1 MKEEVIF
8 RMESAYREDF
18 EVKSYHFGGPEK
30 TMCIIGNMRGNEI
43 QQLYIAGQMVRTL
56 KRFEEEGR
64 FIRRHGVT
72 VIPCANPYSVN
83 VGKRFWA
90 MDNSDINRMYPGYN
104 KGETTQRIAAG
115 IFEKIQ
121 GYRFGVQFSSFY
133 MPGDFVSHVR
143 MMKTD
148 YEDTGLAQLF
158 GMPFVV
164 LRKPVPFDTT
174 TLNFNWQVW
183 DTKAFSL
190 YSRSTEKIDKK
201 GADMAIAAVCRF
213 LSRMNVLNYNVYGG
227 YESSPRMADVS
238 YNIPDL
244 RPGEVF
250 RVEQTI
256 KRSRFIASVGHTPDV
271 EEAKAFIEQIKAEF
285 EDARHNCW
293 AYCAGAAGSTD
304 RIGASDDGEPH
315 GTAGRPML
323 TAVTHSGIGEVT
335 VVVTR
340 YFGGILLGTGG
351 LVKAYQSS
359 VKMALEGVSTRVRT
373 KTKRI
378 KFSVEHR
385 FVNQVLRKIEAVNGR
400 ILEKNFD
407 MDADF
412 DVEIPEDL
420 AETFAKE
427 LEELTRG
434 ALLIEF
440 VEE

>member
-1 MKEEVIF
+1 
-8 RMESAYREDF
+8 
-18 EVKSYHFGGPEK
+18 
-30 TMCIIGNMRGNEI
+30 
-43 QQLYIAGQMVRTL
+43 
-56 KRFEEEGR
+56 
-64 FIRRHGVT
+64 
-72 VIPCANPYSVN
+72 
-83 VGKRFWA
+83 
-90 MDNSDINRMYPGYN
+90 
-104 KGETTQRIAAG
+104 
-115 IFEKIQ
+115 
-121 GYRFGVQFSSFY
+121 
-133 MPGDFVSHVR
+133 
-143 MMKTD
+143 
-148 YEDTGLAQLF
+148 
-158 GMPFVV
+158 
-164 LRKPVPFDTT
+164 
-174 TLNFNWQVW
+174 
-183 DTKAFSL
+183 
-190 YSRSTEKIDKK
+190 
-201 GADMAIAAVCRF
+201 
-213 LSRMNVLNYNVYGG
+213 
-227 YESSPRMADVS
+227 MADVS

-256 KRSRFIASVGHTPDV
+256 KRSRFIASVGHTPGV

-359 VKMALEGVSTRVRT
+359 VKMALEGVPTRVRT

-407 MDADF
+407 MGADF

-440 VEE
+440 V

>member
-1 MKEEVIF
+1 
-8 RMESAYREDF
+8 
-18 EVKSYHFGGPEK
+18 
-30 TMCIIGNMRGNEI
+30 
-43 QQLYIAGQMVRTL
+43 
-56 KRFEEEGR
+56 
-64 FIRRHGVT
+64 
-72 VIPCANPYSVN
+72 
-83 VGKRFWA
+83 
-90 MDNSDINRMYPGYN
+90 
-104 KGETTQRIAAG
+104 
-115 IFEKIQ
+115 
-121 GYRFGVQFSSFY
+121 
-133 MPGDFVSHVR
+133 
-143 MMKTD
+143 
-148 YEDTGLAQLF
+148 
-158 GMPFVV
+158 
-164 LRKPVPFDTT
+164 
-174 TLNFNWQVW
+174 
-183 DTKAFSL
+183 
-190 YSRSTEKIDKK
+190 
-201 GADMAIAAVCRF
+201 
-213 LSRMNVLNYNVYGG
+213 
-227 YESSPRMADVS
+227 MADVS

-256 KRSRFIASVGHTPDV
+256 KRSRFIASVGHTPGV

-351 LVKAYQSS
+351 LVKVYQSS
-359 VKMALEGVSTRVRT
+359 VKMALEGVPTRVRT

-407 MDADF
+407 MGADF

>member
-1 MKEEVIF
+1 
-8 RMESAYREDF
+8 
-18 EVKSYHFGGPEK
+18 
-30 TMCIIGNMRGNEI
+30 
-43 QQLYIAGQMVRTL
+43 
-56 KRFEEEGR
+56 
-64 FIRRHGVT
+64 
-72 VIPCANPYSVN
+72 
-83 VGKRFWA
+83 
-90 MDNSDINRMYPGYN
+90 
-104 KGETTQRIAAG
+104 
-115 IFEKIQ
+115 
-121 GYRFGVQFSSFY
+121 
-133 MPGDFVSHVR
+133 
-143 MMKTD
+143 
-148 YEDTGLAQLF
+148 
-158 GMPFVV
+158 
-164 LRKPVPFDTT
+164 
-174 TLNFNWQVW
+174 
-183 DTKAFSL
+183 
-190 YSRSTEKIDKK
+190 
-201 GADMAIAAVCRF
+201 
-213 LSRMNVLNYNVYGG
+213 
-227 YESSPRMADVS
+227 MADVS

-304 RIGASDDGEPH
+304 RIVASDDGEPH

-359 VKMALEGVSTRVRT
+359 VKMALEGVPTRVRT

-385 FVNQVLRKIEAVNGR
+385 FVNQVLRKIEAINGR

>member
-1 MKEEVIF
+1 
-8 RMESAYREDF
+8 
-18 EVKSYHFGGPEK
+18 
-30 TMCIIGNMRGNEI
+30 
-43 QQLYIAGQMVRTL
+43 
-56 KRFEEEGR
+56 
-64 FIRRHGVT
+64 
-72 VIPCANPYSVN
+72 
-83 VGKRFWA
+83 
-90 MDNSDINRMYPGYN
+90 
-104 KGETTQRIAAG
+104 
-115 IFEKIQ
+115 
-121 GYRFGVQFSSFY
+121 
-133 MPGDFVSHVR
+133 
-143 MMKTD
+143 
-148 YEDTGLAQLF
+148 
-158 GMPFVV
+158 
-164 LRKPVPFDTT
+164 
-174 TLNFNWQVW
+174 
-183 DTKAFSL
+183 
-190 YSRSTEKIDKK
+190 
-201 GADMAIAAVCRF
+201 
-213 LSRMNVLNYNVYGG
+213 
-227 YESSPRMADVS
+227 MADVS

-256 KRSRFIASVGHTPDV
+256 KRSRFIASVGHTPGV

-293 AYCAGAAGSTD
+293 AYCAGAARSTD

-359 VKMALEGVSTRVRT
+359 VKMALEAVPTRIRT

-385 FVNQVLRKIEAVNGR
+385 FVNQVLRKIETANGR

-420 AETFAKE
+420 AEAFAKE

-434 ALLIEF
+434 ALLLEF

>member
-1 MKEEVIF
+1 
-8 RMESAYREDF
+8 
-18 EVKSYHFGGPEK
+18 
-30 TMCIIGNMRGNEI
+30 
-43 QQLYIAGQMVRTL
+43 
-56 KRFEEEGR
+56 
-64 FIRRHGVT
+64 
-72 VIPCANPYSVN
+72 
-83 VGKRFWA
+83 
-90 MDNSDINRMYPGYN
+90 
-104 KGETTQRIAAG
+104 
-115 IFEKIQ
+115 
-121 GYRFGVQFSSFY
+121 
-133 MPGDFVSHVR
+133 
-143 MMKTD
+143 
-148 YEDTGLAQLF
+148 
-158 GMPFVV
+158 
-164 LRKPVPFDTT
+164 
-174 TLNFNWQVW
+174 
-183 DTKAFSL
+183 
-190 YSRSTEKIDKK
+190 
-201 GADMAIAAVCRF
+201 
-213 LSRMNVLNYNVYGG
+213 
-227 YESSPRMADVS
+227 MADVS

-256 KRSRFIASVGHTPDV
+256 KRARFIASVGHTPGV

-359 VKMALEGVSTRVRT
+359 VKMALEGVPTRVRT

-407 MDADF
+407 MGADF

>member
-1 MKEEVIF
+1 
-8 RMESAYREDF
+8 
-18 EVKSYHFGGPEK
+18 
-30 TMCIIGNMRGNEI
+30 
-43 QQLYIAGQMVRTL
+43 
-56 KRFEEEGR
+56 
-64 FIRRHGVT
+64 
-72 VIPCANPYSVN
+72 
-83 VGKRFWA
+83 
-90 MDNSDINRMYPGYN
+90 
-104 KGETTQRIAAG
+104 
-115 IFEKIQ
+115 
-121 GYRFGVQFSSFY
+121 
-133 MPGDFVSHVR
+133 
-143 MMKTD
+143 
-148 YEDTGLAQLF
+148 
-158 GMPFVV
+158 
-164 LRKPVPFDTT
+164 
-174 TLNFNWQVW
+174 
-183 DTKAFSL
+183 
-190 YSRSTEKIDKK
+190 
-201 GADMAIAAVCRF
+201 
-213 LSRMNVLNYNVYGG
+213 
-227 YESSPRMADVS
+227 MADVS

-256 KRSRFIASVGHTPDV
+256 KRSRFIASVGRTPDV

-385 FVNQVLRKIEAVNGR
+385 FVNQVLRKIEAINGR

>member
-1 MKEEVIF
+1 
-8 RMESAYREDF
+8 
-18 EVKSYHFGGPEK
+18 
-30 TMCIIGNMRGNEI
+30 
-43 QQLYIAGQMVRTL
+43 
-56 KRFEEEGR
+56 
-64 FIRRHGVT
+64 
-72 VIPCANPYSVN
+72 
-83 VGKRFWA
+83 
-90 MDNSDINRMYPGYN
+90 
-104 KGETTQRIAAG
+104 
-115 IFEKIQ
+115 
-121 GYRFGVQFSSFY
+121 
-133 MPGDFVSHVR
+133 
-143 MMKTD
+143 
-148 YEDTGLAQLF
+148 
-158 GMPFVV
+158 
-164 LRKPVPFDTT
+164 
-174 TLNFNWQVW
+174 
-183 DTKAFSL
+183 
-190 YSRSTEKIDKK
+190 
-201 GADMAIAAVCRF
+201 
-213 LSRMNVLNYNVYGG
+213 
-227 YESSPRMADVS
+227 MADVS

-256 KRSRFIASVGHTPDV
+256 KRSRFIASVGHTPGV
-271 EEAKAFIEQIKAEF
+271 EGAKAFIEQIKAEF

-359 VKMALEGVSTRVRT
+359 VKMALEAVPTRIRT

-385 FVNQVLRKIEAVNGR
+385 FVNQVLRKIETANGR

>member
-1 MKEEVIF
+1 
-8 RMESAYREDF
+8 
-18 EVKSYHFGGPEK
+18 
-30 TMCIIGNMRGNEI
+30 
-43 QQLYIAGQMVRTL
+43 
-56 KRFEEEGR
+56 
-64 FIRRHGVT
+64 
-72 VIPCANPYSVN
+72 
-83 VGKRFWA
+83 
-90 MDNSDINRMYPGYN
+90 
-104 KGETTQRIAAG
+104 
-115 IFEKIQ
+115 
-121 GYRFGVQFSSFY
+121 
-133 MPGDFVSHVR
+133 
-143 MMKTD
+143 
-148 YEDTGLAQLF
+148 
-158 GMPFVV
+158 
-164 LRKPVPFDTT
+164 
-174 TLNFNWQVW
+174 
-183 DTKAFSL
+183 
-190 YSRSTEKIDKK
+190 
-201 GADMAIAAVCRF
+201 
-213 LSRMNVLNYNVYGG
+213 
-227 YESSPRMADVS
+227 MADVS

-256 KRSRFIASVGHTPDV
+256 KRSRFIASVGHTPGV

-293 AYCAGAAGSTD
+293 AYCAGAARSTD

-359 VKMALEGVSTRVRT
+359 VKMALEAVPTRIRT

-385 FVNQVLRKIEAVNGR
+385 FVNQVLRKIETANGR

-434 ALLIEF
+434 ALLIE
-440 VEE
+440 

>member
-1 MKEEVIF
+1 
-8 RMESAYREDF
+8 
-18 EVKSYHFGGPEK
+18 
-30 TMCIIGNMRGNEI
+30 
-43 QQLYIAGQMVRTL
+43 
-56 KRFEEEGR
+56 
-64 FIRRHGVT
+64 
-72 VIPCANPYSVN
+72 
-83 VGKRFWA
+83 
-90 MDNSDINRMYPGYN
+90 
-104 KGETTQRIAAG
+104 
-115 IFEKIQ
+115 
-121 GYRFGVQFSSFY
+121 
-133 MPGDFVSHVR
+133 
-143 MMKTD
+143 
-148 YEDTGLAQLF
+148 
-158 GMPFVV
+158 
-164 LRKPVPFDTT
+164 
-174 TLNFNWQVW
+174 
-183 DTKAFSL
+183 
-190 YSRSTEKIDKK
+190 
-201 GADMAIAAVCRF
+201 
-213 LSRMNVLNYNVYGG
+213 
-227 YESSPRMADVS
+227 MADVS

-256 KRSRFIASVGHTPDV
+256 KRSRFIASVGHTPGV

-323 TAVTHSGIGEVT
+323 TAVTHSGIGGVT

-359 VKMALEGVSTRVRT
+359 VKMALEGVPTRVRT

-407 MDADF
+407 MGADF

>member
-1 MKEEVIF
+1 
-8 RMESAYREDF
+8 
-18 EVKSYHFGGPEK
+18 
-30 TMCIIGNMRGNEI
+30 
-43 QQLYIAGQMVRTL
+43 
-56 KRFEEEGR
+56 
-64 FIRRHGVT
+64 
-72 VIPCANPYSVN
+72 
-83 VGKRFWA
+83 
-90 MDNSDINRMYPGYN
+90 
-104 KGETTQRIAAG
+104 
-115 IFEKIQ
+115 
-121 GYRFGVQFSSFY
+121 
-133 MPGDFVSHVR
+133 
-143 MMKTD
+143 
-148 YEDTGLAQLF
+148 
-158 GMPFVV
+158 
-164 LRKPVPFDTT
+164 
-174 TLNFNWQVW
+174 
-183 DTKAFSL
+183 
-190 YSRSTEKIDKK
+190 
-201 GADMAIAAVCRF
+201 
-213 LSRMNVLNYNVYGG
+213 
-227 YESSPRMADVS
+227 MADVS

-256 KRSRFIASVGHTPDV
+256 KRSRFIASVGHTHGV

-359 VKMALEGVSTRVRT
+359 VKMALEAVPTRIRT

-385 FVNQVLRKIEAVNGR
+385 FVNQVLRKIETANGR

>member
-1 MKEEVIF
+1 
-8 RMESAYREDF
+8 
-18 EVKSYHFGGPEK
+18 
-30 TMCIIGNMRGNEI
+30 
-43 QQLYIAGQMVRTL
+43 
-56 KRFEEEGR
+56 
-64 FIRRHGVT
+64 
-72 VIPCANPYSVN
+72 
-83 VGKRFWA
+83 
-90 MDNSDINRMYPGYN
+90 
-104 KGETTQRIAAG
+104 
-115 IFEKIQ
+115 
-121 GYRFGVQFSSFY
+121 
-133 MPGDFVSHVR
+133 
-143 MMKTD
+143 
-148 YEDTGLAQLF
+148 
-158 GMPFVV
+158 
-164 LRKPVPFDTT
+164 
-174 TLNFNWQVW
+174 
-183 DTKAFSL
+183 
-190 YSRSTEKIDKK
+190 
-201 GADMAIAAVCRF
+201 
-213 LSRMNVLNYNVYGG
+213 
-227 YESSPRMADVS
+227 MADVS

-256 KRSRFIASVGHTPDV
+256 KRSRFIASVGHTPGV

-359 VKMALEGVSTRVRT
+359 VKMALEGVPTRVRT

-407 MDADF
+407 MGADF
-412 DVEIPEDL
+412 DVEIHEDL

>member
-1 MKEEVIF
+1 
-8 RMESAYREDF
+8 
-18 EVKSYHFGGPEK
+18 
-30 TMCIIGNMRGNEI
+30 
-43 QQLYIAGQMVRTL
+43 
-56 KRFEEEGR
+56 
-64 FIRRHGVT
+64 
-72 VIPCANPYSVN
+72 
-83 VGKRFWA
+83 
-90 MDNSDINRMYPGYN
+90 
-104 KGETTQRIAAG
+104 
-115 IFEKIQ
+115 
-121 GYRFGVQFSSFY
+121 
-133 MPGDFVSHVR
+133 
-143 MMKTD
+143 
-148 YEDTGLAQLF
+148 
-158 GMPFVV
+158 
-164 LRKPVPFDTT
+164 
-174 TLNFNWQVW
+174 
-183 DTKAFSL
+183 
-190 YSRSTEKIDKK
+190 
-201 GADMAIAAVCRF
+201 
-213 LSRMNVLNYNVYGG
+213 
-227 YESSPRMADVS
+227 MADVS

-256 KRSRFIASVGHTPDV
+256 KRSRFIASVGHTPGV

-359 VKMALEGVSTRVRT
+359 VKMALEAVPTRIRT

-385 FVNQVLRKIEAVNGR
+385 FVNQVLRKIETANGR
-400 ILEKNFD
+400 ILEKHFD

>member
-1 MKEEVIF
+1 
-8 RMESAYREDF
+8 
-18 EVKSYHFGGPEK
+18 
-30 TMCIIGNMRGNEI
+30 
-43 QQLYIAGQMVRTL
+43 
-56 KRFEEEGR
+56 
-64 FIRRHGVT
+64 
-72 VIPCANPYSVN
+72 
-83 VGKRFWA
+83 
-90 MDNSDINRMYPGYN
+90 
-104 KGETTQRIAAG
+104 
-115 IFEKIQ
+115 
-121 GYRFGVQFSSFY
+121 
-133 MPGDFVSHVR
+133 
-143 MMKTD
+143 
-148 YEDTGLAQLF
+148 
-158 GMPFVV
+158 
-164 LRKPVPFDTT
+164 
-174 TLNFNWQVW
+174 
-183 DTKAFSL
+183 
-190 YSRSTEKIDKK
+190 
-201 GADMAIAAVCRF
+201 
-213 LSRMNVLNYNVYGG
+213 
-227 YESSPRMADVS
+227 MADIS

-256 KRSRFIASVGHTPDV
+256 KRSRFIASVGHTPGV
-271 EEAKAFIEQIKAEF
+271 EEVKAFIEQIKAEF

-359 VKMALEGVSTRVRT
+359 VKMALEAVPTRIRT

-385 FVNQVLRKIEAVNGR
+385 FVNQVLRKIETANGR

>member
-1 MKEEVIF
+1 
-8 RMESAYREDF
+8 
-18 EVKSYHFGGPEK
+18 
-30 TMCIIGNMRGNEI
+30 
-43 QQLYIAGQMVRTL
+43 
-56 KRFEEEGR
+56 
-64 FIRRHGVT
+64 
-72 VIPCANPYSVN
+72 
-83 VGKRFWA
+83 
-90 MDNSDINRMYPGYN
+90 
-104 KGETTQRIAAG
+104 
-115 IFEKIQ
+115 
-121 GYRFGVQFSSFY
+121 
-133 MPGDFVSHVR
+133 
-143 MMKTD
+143 
-148 YEDTGLAQLF
+148 
-158 GMPFVV
+158 
-164 LRKPVPFDTT
+164 
-174 TLNFNWQVW
+174 
-183 DTKAFSL
+183 
-190 YSRSTEKIDKK
+190 
-201 GADMAIAAVCRF
+201 
-213 LSRMNVLNYNVYGG
+213 
-227 YESSPRMADVS
+227 MADVS

-256 KRSRFIASVGHTPDV
+256 KRSRFIASVGHTPGV

-351 LVKAYQSS
+351 LVKADQSS
-359 VKMALEGVSTRVRT
+359 VKMALEGVPTRVRT

-407 MDADF
+407 MGADF

>member
-1 MKEEVIF
+1 
-8 RMESAYREDF
+8 
-18 EVKSYHFGGPEK
+18 
-30 TMCIIGNMRGNEI
+30 
-43 QQLYIAGQMVRTL
+43 
-56 KRFEEEGR
+56 
-64 FIRRHGVT
+64 
-72 VIPCANPYSVN
+72 
-83 VGKRFWA
+83 
-90 MDNSDINRMYPGYN
+90 
-104 KGETTQRIAAG
+104 
-115 IFEKIQ
+115 
-121 GYRFGVQFSSFY
+121 
-133 MPGDFVSHVR
+133 
-143 MMKTD
+143 
-148 YEDTGLAQLF
+148 
-158 GMPFVV
+158 
-164 LRKPVPFDTT
+164 
-174 TLNFNWQVW
+174 
-183 DTKAFSL
+183 
-190 YSRSTEKIDKK
+190 
-201 GADMAIAAVCRF
+201 
-213 LSRMNVLNYNVYGG
+213 
-227 YESSPRMADVS
+227 MADVS

-256 KRSRFIASVGHTPDV
+256 KRSRFIASVGHTPGV

-359 VKMALEGVSTRVRT
+359 VKMALEAVPTRIRA

>member
-1 MKEEVIF
+1 
-8 RMESAYREDF
+8 
-18 EVKSYHFGGPEK
+18 
-30 TMCIIGNMRGNEI
+30 
-43 QQLYIAGQMVRTL
+43 
-56 KRFEEEGR
+56 
-64 FIRRHGVT
+64 
-72 VIPCANPYSVN
+72 
-83 VGKRFWA
+83 
-90 MDNSDINRMYPGYN
+90 
-104 KGETTQRIAAG
+104 
-115 IFEKIQ
+115 
-121 GYRFGVQFSSFY
+121 
-133 MPGDFVSHVR
+133 
-143 MMKTD
+143 
-148 YEDTGLAQLF
+148 
-158 GMPFVV
+158 
-164 LRKPVPFDTT
+164 
-174 TLNFNWQVW
+174 
-183 DTKAFSL
+183 
-190 YSRSTEKIDKK
+190 
-201 GADMAIAAVCRF
+201 
-213 LSRMNVLNYNVYGG
+213 
-227 YESSPRMADVS
+227 MADVS

-256 KRSRFIASVGHTPDV
+256 KRSRFIASVGHTPGV

-359 VKMALEGVSTRVRT
+359 VKMALEAVPTRVRT

-385 FVNQVLRKIEAVNGR
+385 FVNQVLRKIETANGR

-412 DVEIPEDL
+412 DVEILEDL

>member
-1 MKEEVIF
+1 
-8 RMESAYREDF
+8 
-18 EVKSYHFGGPEK
+18 
-30 TMCIIGNMRGNEI
+30 
-43 QQLYIAGQMVRTL
+43 
-56 KRFEEEGR
+56 
-64 FIRRHGVT
+64 
-72 VIPCANPYSVN
+72 
-83 VGKRFWA
+83 
-90 MDNSDINRMYPGYN
+90 
-104 KGETTQRIAAG
+104 
-115 IFEKIQ
+115 
-121 GYRFGVQFSSFY
+121 
-133 MPGDFVSHVR
+133 
-143 MMKTD
+143 
-148 YEDTGLAQLF
+148 
-158 GMPFVV
+158 
-164 LRKPVPFDTT
+164 
-174 TLNFNWQVW
+174 
-183 DTKAFSL
+183 
-190 YSRSTEKIDKK
+190 
-201 GADMAIAAVCRF
+201 
-213 LSRMNVLNYNVYGG
+213 
-227 YESSPRMADVS
+227 MADVS

-256 KRSRFIASVGHTPDV
+256 KRSRFIASVGHTPGV

-359 VKMALEGVSTRVRT
+359 VKMALEAVPTRIRT

-385 FVNQVLRKIEAVNGR
+385 FVNQVLRKIETANGR

-412 DVEIPEDL
+412 DVEIPKDL

>member
-1 MKEEVIF
+1 
-8 RMESAYREDF
+8 
-18 EVKSYHFGGPEK
+18 
-30 TMCIIGNMRGNEI
+30 
-43 QQLYIAGQMVRTL
+43 
-56 KRFEEEGR
+56 
-64 FIRRHGVT
+64 
-72 VIPCANPYSVN
+72 
-83 VGKRFWA
+83 
-90 MDNSDINRMYPGYN
+90 
-104 KGETTQRIAAG
+104 
-115 IFEKIQ
+115 
-121 GYRFGVQFSSFY
+121 
-133 MPGDFVSHVR
+133 
-143 MMKTD
+143 
-148 YEDTGLAQLF
+148 
-158 GMPFVV
+158 
-164 LRKPVPFDTT
+164 
-174 TLNFNWQVW
+174 
-183 DTKAFSL
+183 
-190 YSRSTEKIDKK
+190 
-201 GADMAIAAVCRF
+201 
-213 LSRMNVLNYNVYGG
+213 
-227 YESSPRMADVS
+227 MADVS

-256 KRSRFIASVGHTPDV
+256 KRSRFIASVGHTPGV

-293 AYCAGAAGSTD
+293 AYCAGAARSTD

-340 YFGGILLGTGG
+340 YFGGIWLGTGG

-359 VKMALEGVSTRVRT
+359 VKMALEAVPTRIRT

-385 FVNQVLRKIEAVNGR
+385 FVNQVLRKIETANGR

>member
-1 MKEEVIF
+1 
-8 RMESAYREDF
+8 
-18 EVKSYHFGGPEK
+18 
-30 TMCIIGNMRGNEI
+30 
-43 QQLYIAGQMVRTL
+43 
-56 KRFEEEGR
+56 
-64 FIRRHGVT
+64 
-72 VIPCANPYSVN
+72 
-83 VGKRFWA
+83 
-90 MDNSDINRMYPGYN
+90 
-104 KGETTQRIAAG
+104 
-115 IFEKIQ
+115 
-121 GYRFGVQFSSFY
+121 
-133 MPGDFVSHVR
+133 
-143 MMKTD
+143 
-148 YEDTGLAQLF
+148 
-158 GMPFVV
+158 
-164 LRKPVPFDTT
+164 
-174 TLNFNWQVW
+174 
-183 DTKAFSL
+183 
-190 YSRSTEKIDKK
+190 
-201 GADMAIAAVCRF
+201 
-213 LSRMNVLNYNVYGG
+213 
-227 YESSPRMADVS
+227 MADVS

-256 KRSRFIASVGHTPDV
+256 KRSRFIASVGHTLGV

-285 EDARHNCW
+285 EDARPNCW

-359 VKMALEGVSTRVRT
+359 VKMALEAVPTRIRT

-385 FVNQVLRKIEAVNGR
+385 FVNQVLRKIETANGR

>member
-1 MKEEVIF
+1 
-8 RMESAYREDF
+8 
-18 EVKSYHFGGPEK
+18 
-30 TMCIIGNMRGNEI
+30 
-43 QQLYIAGQMVRTL
+43 
-56 KRFEEEGR
+56 
-64 FIRRHGVT
+64 
-72 VIPCANPYSVN
+72 
-83 VGKRFWA
+83 
-90 MDNSDINRMYPGYN
+90 
-104 KGETTQRIAAG
+104 
-115 IFEKIQ
+115 
-121 GYRFGVQFSSFY
+121 
-133 MPGDFVSHVR
+133 
-143 MMKTD
+143 
-148 YEDTGLAQLF
+148 
-158 GMPFVV
+158 
-164 LRKPVPFDTT
+164 
-174 TLNFNWQVW
+174 
-183 DTKAFSL
+183 
-190 YSRSTEKIDKK
+190 
-201 GADMAIAAVCRF
+201 
-213 LSRMNVLNYNVYGG
+213 
-227 YESSPRMADVS
+227 MADVS

-256 KRSRFIASVGHTPDV
+256 KRSRFIASVGHTPGV

-323 TAVTHSGIGEVT
+323 TAVTHSDIGEVT

-359 VKMALEGVSTRVRT
+359 VKMALEGVPTRVRT

-407 MDADF
+407 MGADF

>member
-1 MKEEVIF
+1 
-8 RMESAYREDF
+8 
-18 EVKSYHFGGPEK
+18 
-30 TMCIIGNMRGNEI
+30 
-43 QQLYIAGQMVRTL
+43 
-56 KRFEEEGR
+56 
-64 FIRRHGVT
+64 
-72 VIPCANPYSVN
+72 
-83 VGKRFWA
+83 
-90 MDNSDINRMYPGYN
+90 
-104 KGETTQRIAAG
+104 
-115 IFEKIQ
+115 
-121 GYRFGVQFSSFY
+121 
-133 MPGDFVSHVR
+133 
-143 MMKTD
+143 
-148 YEDTGLAQLF
+148 
-158 GMPFVV
+158 
-164 LRKPVPFDTT
+164 
-174 TLNFNWQVW
+174 
-183 DTKAFSL
+183 
-190 YSRSTEKIDKK
+190 
-201 GADMAIAAVCRF
+201 
-213 LSRMNVLNYNVYGG
+213 
-227 YESSPRMADVS
+227 MADVS

-256 KRSRFIASVGHTPDV
+256 KRSRFIASVGHTPGV

-359 VKMALEGVSTRVRT
+359 VKMALEAVPTRIRT

-385 FVNQVLRKIEAVNGR
+385 FVNQVLLKIETANGR

>member
-1 MKEEVIF
+1 
-8 RMESAYREDF
+8 
-18 EVKSYHFGGPEK
+18 
-30 TMCIIGNMRGNEI
+30 
-43 QQLYIAGQMVRTL
+43 
-56 KRFEEEGR
+56 
-64 FIRRHGVT
+64 
-72 VIPCANPYSVN
+72 
-83 VGKRFWA
+83 
-90 MDNSDINRMYPGYN
+90 
-104 KGETTQRIAAG
+104 
-115 IFEKIQ
+115 
-121 GYRFGVQFSSFY
+121 
-133 MPGDFVSHVR
+133 
-143 MMKTD
+143 
-148 YEDTGLAQLF
+148 
-158 GMPFVV
+158 
-164 LRKPVPFDTT
+164 
-174 TLNFNWQVW
+174 
-183 DTKAFSL
+183 
-190 YSRSTEKIDKK
+190 
-201 GADMAIAAVCRF
+201 
-213 LSRMNVLNYNVYGG
+213 
-227 YESSPRMADVS
+227 MADVS

-256 KRSRFIASVGHTPDV
+256 KRSRFIASVGHTPGV

-304 RIGASDDGEPH
+304 RVGASDDGEPH

-359 VKMALEGVSTRVRT
+359 VKMALEGVPTRVRT

-407 MDADF
+407 MGADF

>member
-1 MKEEVIF
+1 
-8 RMESAYREDF
+8 
-18 EVKSYHFGGPEK
+18 
-30 TMCIIGNMRGNEI
+30 
-43 QQLYIAGQMVRTL
+43 
-56 KRFEEEGR
+56 
-64 FIRRHGVT
+64 
-72 VIPCANPYSVN
+72 
-83 VGKRFWA
+83 
-90 MDNSDINRMYPGYN
+90 
-104 KGETTQRIAAG
+104 
-115 IFEKIQ
+115 
-121 GYRFGVQFSSFY
+121 
-133 MPGDFVSHVR
+133 
-143 MMKTD
+143 
-148 YEDTGLAQLF
+148 
-158 GMPFVV
+158 
-164 LRKPVPFDTT
+164 
-174 TLNFNWQVW
+174 
-183 DTKAFSL
+183 
-190 YSRSTEKIDKK
+190 
-201 GADMAIAAVCRF
+201 
-213 LSRMNVLNYNVYGG
+213 
-227 YESSPRMADVS
+227 MADVS

-256 KRSRFIASVGHTPDV
+256 KRSRFIASVGHTPGV

-359 VKMALEGVSTRVRT
+359 VKMALEAVPTRIRT

-407 MDADF
+407 MGADF

>member
-1 MKEEVIF
+1 
-8 RMESAYREDF
+8 
-18 EVKSYHFGGPEK
+18 
-30 TMCIIGNMRGNEI
+30 
-43 QQLYIAGQMVRTL
+43 
-56 KRFEEEGR
+56 
-64 FIRRHGVT
+64 
-72 VIPCANPYSVN
+72 
-83 VGKRFWA
+83 
-90 MDNSDINRMYPGYN
+90 
-104 KGETTQRIAAG
+104 
-115 IFEKIQ
+115 
-121 GYRFGVQFSSFY
+121 
-133 MPGDFVSHVR
+133 
-143 MMKTD
+143 
-148 YEDTGLAQLF
+148 
-158 GMPFVV
+158 
-164 LRKPVPFDTT
+164 
-174 TLNFNWQVW
+174 
-183 DTKAFSL
+183 
-190 YSRSTEKIDKK
+190 
-201 GADMAIAAVCRF
+201 
-213 LSRMNVLNYNVYGG
+213 
-227 YESSPRMADVS
+227 MADVS

-256 KRSRFIASVGHTPDV
+256 KRSRFIASVGHTPGV

-359 VKMALEGVSTRVRT
+359 VKMALEAVPTRIRT

-385 FVNQVLRKIEAVNGR
+385 FVNQVLRKIETANGR

-434 ALLIEF
+434 ALLIAF

>member
-1 MKEEVIF
+1 
-8 RMESAYREDF
+8 
-18 EVKSYHFGGPEK
+18 
-30 TMCIIGNMRGNEI
+30 
-43 QQLYIAGQMVRTL
+43 
-56 KRFEEEGR
+56 
-64 FIRRHGVT
+64 
-72 VIPCANPYSVN
+72 
-83 VGKRFWA
+83 
-90 MDNSDINRMYPGYN
+90 
-104 KGETTQRIAAG
+104 
-115 IFEKIQ
+115 
-121 GYRFGVQFSSFY
+121 
-133 MPGDFVSHVR
+133 
-143 MMKTD
+143 
-148 YEDTGLAQLF
+148 
-158 GMPFVV
+158 
-164 LRKPVPFDTT
+164 
-174 TLNFNWQVW
+174 
-183 DTKAFSL
+183 
-190 YSRSTEKIDKK
+190 
-201 GADMAIAAVCRF
+201 
-213 LSRMNVLNYNVYGG
+213 
-227 YESSPRMADVS
+227 MADVS

-256 KRSRFIASVGHTPDV
+256 KRSRFIASVGHTPGV
-271 EEAKAFIEQIKAEF
+271 EKAKAFIEQIKAEF

-359 VKMALEGVSTRVRT
+359 VKMALEAVPTRIRT

-385 FVNQVLRKIEAVNGR
+385 FVNQVLRKIETANGR

>member
-1 MKEEVIF
+1 
-8 RMESAYREDF
+8 
-18 EVKSYHFGGPEK
+18 
-30 TMCIIGNMRGNEI
+30 
-43 QQLYIAGQMVRTL
+43 
-56 KRFEEEGR
+56 
-64 FIRRHGVT
+64 
-72 VIPCANPYSVN
+72 
-83 VGKRFWA
+83 
-90 MDNSDINRMYPGYN
+90 
-104 KGETTQRIAAG
+104 
-115 IFEKIQ
+115 
-121 GYRFGVQFSSFY
+121 
-133 MPGDFVSHVR
+133 
-143 MMKTD
+143 
-148 YEDTGLAQLF
+148 
-158 GMPFVV
+158 
-164 LRKPVPFDTT
+164 
-174 TLNFNWQVW
+174 
-183 DTKAFSL
+183 
-190 YSRSTEKIDKK
+190 
-201 GADMAIAAVCRF
+201 
-213 LSRMNVLNYNVYGG
+213 
-227 YESSPRMADVS
+227 MADVS

-256 KRSRFIASVGHTPDV
+256 KRSRFIASVGHTPGV

-359 VKMALEGVSTRVRT
+359 VKMALEAVPTRIRT

-378 KFSVEHR
+378 KFSVKHR
-385 FVNQVLRKIEAVNGR
+385 FVNQVLRKIETANGR

>member
-1 MKEEVIF
+1 
-8 RMESAYREDF
+8 
-18 EVKSYHFGGPEK
+18 
-30 TMCIIGNMRGNEI
+30 
-43 QQLYIAGQMVRTL
+43 
-56 KRFEEEGR
+56 
-64 FIRRHGVT
+64 
-72 VIPCANPYSVN
+72 
-83 VGKRFWA
+83 
-90 MDNSDINRMYPGYN
+90 
-104 KGETTQRIAAG
+104 
-115 IFEKIQ
+115 
-121 GYRFGVQFSSFY
+121 
-133 MPGDFVSHVR
+133 
-143 MMKTD
+143 
-148 YEDTGLAQLF
+148 
-158 GMPFVV
+158 
-164 LRKPVPFDTT
+164 
-174 TLNFNWQVW
+174 
-183 DTKAFSL
+183 
-190 YSRSTEKIDKK
+190 
-201 GADMAIAAVCRF
+201 
-213 LSRMNVLNYNVYGG
+213 
-227 YESSPRMADVS
+227 MADVS

-256 KRSRFIASVGHTPDV
+256 KRSRFIASVGHTPGV

-359 VKMALEGVSTRVRT
+359 VKMALEAVPTRIRT

-385 FVNQVLRKIEAVNGR
+385 FVNQVLRKIETANGR

-427 LEELTRG
+427 LEALTRG

>member
-1 MKEEVIF
+1 
-8 RMESAYREDF
+8 
-18 EVKSYHFGGPEK
+18 
-30 TMCIIGNMRGNEI
+30 
-43 QQLYIAGQMVRTL
+43 
-56 KRFEEEGR
+56 
-64 FIRRHGVT
+64 
-72 VIPCANPYSVN
+72 
-83 VGKRFWA
+83 
-90 MDNSDINRMYPGYN
+90 
-104 KGETTQRIAAG
+104 
-115 IFEKIQ
+115 
-121 GYRFGVQFSSFY
+121 
-133 MPGDFVSHVR
+133 
-143 MMKTD
+143 
-148 YEDTGLAQLF
+148 
-158 GMPFVV
+158 
-164 LRKPVPFDTT
+164 
-174 TLNFNWQVW
+174 
-183 DTKAFSL
+183 
-190 YSRSTEKIDKK
+190 
-201 GADMAIAAVCRF
+201 
-213 LSRMNVLNYNVYGG
+213 
-227 YESSPRMADVS
+227 MADVS

-256 KRSRFIASVGHTPDV
+256 KHSRFIASVGHTPGV

-359 VKMALEGVSTRVRT
+359 VKMALEGVPTRVRT

>member
-1 MKEEVIF
+1 
-8 RMESAYREDF
+8 
-18 EVKSYHFGGPEK
+18 
-30 TMCIIGNMRGNEI
+30 
-43 QQLYIAGQMVRTL
+43 
-56 KRFEEEGR
+56 
-64 FIRRHGVT
+64 
-72 VIPCANPYSVN
+72 
-83 VGKRFWA
+83 
-90 MDNSDINRMYPGYN
+90 
-104 KGETTQRIAAG
+104 
-115 IFEKIQ
+115 
-121 GYRFGVQFSSFY
+121 
-133 MPGDFVSHVR
+133 
-143 MMKTD
+143 
-148 YEDTGLAQLF
+148 
-158 GMPFVV
+158 
-164 LRKPVPFDTT
+164 
-174 TLNFNWQVW
+174 
-183 DTKAFSL
+183 
-190 YSRSTEKIDKK
+190 
-201 GADMAIAAVCRF
+201 
-213 LSRMNVLNYNVYGG
+213 
-227 YESSPRMADVS
+227 MADVS

-256 KRSRFIASVGHTPDV
+256 KRSRFIASVGHTPGV

-359 VKMALEGVSTRVRT
+359 VKMALEAVPTRIRT

-385 FVNQVLRKIEAVNGR
+385 FVNQVLRKIETANGR

-407 MDADF
+407 KDADF

>member
-1 MKEEVIF
+1 
-8 RMESAYREDF
+8 
-18 EVKSYHFGGPEK
+18 
-30 TMCIIGNMRGNEI
+30 
-43 QQLYIAGQMVRTL
+43 
-56 KRFEEEGR
+56 
-64 FIRRHGVT
+64 
-72 VIPCANPYSVN
+72 
-83 VGKRFWA
+83 
-90 MDNSDINRMYPGYN
+90 
-104 KGETTQRIAAG
+104 
-115 IFEKIQ
+115 
-121 GYRFGVQFSSFY
+121 
-133 MPGDFVSHVR
+133 
-143 MMKTD
+143 
-148 YEDTGLAQLF
+148 
-158 GMPFVV
+158 
-164 LRKPVPFDTT
+164 
-174 TLNFNWQVW
+174 
-183 DTKAFSL
+183 
-190 YSRSTEKIDKK
+190 
-201 GADMAIAAVCRF
+201 
-213 LSRMNVLNYNVYGG
+213 
-227 YESSPRMADVS
+227 MADVS

-256 KRSRFIASVGHTPDV
+256 KRSRFIASVGHTPGV

-340 YFGGILLGTGG
+340 YLGGILLGTGG

-359 VKMALEGVSTRVRT
+359 VKMALEGVPTRVRT

-407 MDADF
+407 MGADF

>member
-1 MKEEVIF
+1 
-8 RMESAYREDF
+8 
-18 EVKSYHFGGPEK
+18 
-30 TMCIIGNMRGNEI
+30 
-43 QQLYIAGQMVRTL
+43 
-56 KRFEEEGR
+56 
-64 FIRRHGVT
+64 
-72 VIPCANPYSVN
+72 
-83 VGKRFWA
+83 
-90 MDNSDINRMYPGYN
+90 
-104 KGETTQRIAAG
+104 
-115 IFEKIQ
+115 
-121 GYRFGVQFSSFY
+121 
-133 MPGDFVSHVR
+133 
-143 MMKTD
+143 
-148 YEDTGLAQLF
+148 
-158 GMPFVV
+158 
-164 LRKPVPFDTT
+164 
-174 TLNFNWQVW
+174 
-183 DTKAFSL
+183 
-190 YSRSTEKIDKK
+190 
-201 GADMAIAAVCRF
+201 
-213 LSRMNVLNYNVYGG
+213 
-227 YESSPRMADVS
+227 MADVS

-256 KRSRFIASVGHTPDV
+256 KRSRFIASVGHTPGV

-359 VKMALEGVSTRVRT
+359 VNMALEGVPTRVRT

-407 MDADF
+407 MGADF

>member
-1 MKEEVIF
+1 
-8 RMESAYREDF
+8 
-18 EVKSYHFGGPEK
+18 
-30 TMCIIGNMRGNEI
+30 
-43 QQLYIAGQMVRTL
+43 
-56 KRFEEEGR
+56 
-64 FIRRHGVT
+64 
-72 VIPCANPYSVN
+72 
-83 VGKRFWA
+83 
-90 MDNSDINRMYPGYN
+90 
-104 KGETTQRIAAG
+104 
-115 IFEKIQ
+115 
-121 GYRFGVQFSSFY
+121 
-133 MPGDFVSHVR
+133 
-143 MMKTD
+143 
-148 YEDTGLAQLF
+148 
-158 GMPFVV
+158 
-164 LRKPVPFDTT
+164 
-174 TLNFNWQVW
+174 
-183 DTKAFSL
+183 
-190 YSRSTEKIDKK
+190 
-201 GADMAIAAVCRF
+201 
-213 LSRMNVLNYNVYGG
+213 
-227 YESSPRMADVS
+227 MADVS

-256 KRSRFIASVGHTPDV
+256 KRSRFIASVGHTPGV

-359 VKMALEGVSTRVRT
+359 VKMALEGVPTRLRT

-407 MDADF
+407 MGADF

>member
-1 MKEEVIF
+1 
-8 RMESAYREDF
+8 
-18 EVKSYHFGGPEK
+18 
-30 TMCIIGNMRGNEI
+30 
-43 QQLYIAGQMVRTL
+43 
-56 KRFEEEGR
+56 
-64 FIRRHGVT
+64 
-72 VIPCANPYSVN
+72 
-83 VGKRFWA
+83 
-90 MDNSDINRMYPGYN
+90 
-104 KGETTQRIAAG
+104 
-115 IFEKIQ
+115 
-121 GYRFGVQFSSFY
+121 
-133 MPGDFVSHVR
+133 
-143 MMKTD
+143 
-148 YEDTGLAQLF
+148 
-158 GMPFVV
+158 
-164 LRKPVPFDTT
+164 
-174 TLNFNWQVW
+174 
-183 DTKAFSL
+183 
-190 YSRSTEKIDKK
+190 
-201 GADMAIAAVCRF
+201 
-213 LSRMNVLNYNVYGG
+213 
-227 YESSPRMADVS
+227 MADVS

-304 RIGASDDGEPH
+304 RFGASDDGEPH

-359 VKMALEGVSTRVRT
+359 VKMALEGVPTRVRT

>member
-1 MKEEVIF
+1 
-8 RMESAYREDF
+8 
-18 EVKSYHFGGPEK
+18 
-30 TMCIIGNMRGNEI
+30 
-43 QQLYIAGQMVRTL
+43 
-56 KRFEEEGR
+56 
-64 FIRRHGVT
+64 
-72 VIPCANPYSVN
+72 
-83 VGKRFWA
+83 
-90 MDNSDINRMYPGYN
+90 
-104 KGETTQRIAAG
+104 
-115 IFEKIQ
+115 
-121 GYRFGVQFSSFY
+121 
-133 MPGDFVSHVR
+133 
-143 MMKTD
+143 
-148 YEDTGLAQLF
+148 
-158 GMPFVV
+158 
-164 LRKPVPFDTT
+164 
-174 TLNFNWQVW
+174 
-183 DTKAFSL
+183 
-190 YSRSTEKIDKK
+190 
-201 GADMAIAAVCRF
+201 
-213 LSRMNVLNYNVYGG
+213 
-227 YESSPRMADVS
+227 MADVS

-256 KRSRFIASVGHTPDV
+256 KRSRFIASVGHTPGV

-359 VKMALEGVSTRVRT
+359 VKMALEGVPTRVRT

-407 MDADF
+407 MVADF

>member
-1 MKEEVIF
+1 
-8 RMESAYREDF
+8 
-18 EVKSYHFGGPEK
+18 
-30 TMCIIGNMRGNEI
+30 
-43 QQLYIAGQMVRTL
+43 
-56 KRFEEEGR
+56 
-64 FIRRHGVT
+64 
-72 VIPCANPYSVN
+72 
-83 VGKRFWA
+83 
-90 MDNSDINRMYPGYN
+90 
-104 KGETTQRIAAG
+104 
-115 IFEKIQ
+115 
-121 GYRFGVQFSSFY
+121 
-133 MPGDFVSHVR
+133 
-143 MMKTD
+143 
-148 YEDTGLAQLF
+148 
-158 GMPFVV
+158 
-164 LRKPVPFDTT
+164 
-174 TLNFNWQVW
+174 
-183 DTKAFSL
+183 
-190 YSRSTEKIDKK
+190 
-201 GADMAIAAVCRF
+201 
-213 LSRMNVLNYNVYGG
+213 
-227 YESSPRMADVS
+227 MADVS

-359 VKMALEGVSTRVRT
+359 VKMALEGVPMRVRT

-407 MDADF
+407 MGADF

>member
-1 MKEEVIF
+1 
-8 RMESAYREDF
+8 
-18 EVKSYHFGGPEK
+18 
-30 TMCIIGNMRGNEI
+30 
-43 QQLYIAGQMVRTL
+43 
-56 KRFEEEGR
+56 
-64 FIRRHGVT
+64 
-72 VIPCANPYSVN
+72 
-83 VGKRFWA
+83 
-90 MDNSDINRMYPGYN
+90 
-104 KGETTQRIAAG
+104 
-115 IFEKIQ
+115 
-121 GYRFGVQFSSFY
+121 
-133 MPGDFVSHVR
+133 
-143 MMKTD
+143 
-148 YEDTGLAQLF
+148 
-158 GMPFVV
+158 
-164 LRKPVPFDTT
+164 
-174 TLNFNWQVW
+174 
-183 DTKAFSL
+183 
-190 YSRSTEKIDKK
+190 
-201 GADMAIAAVCRF
+201 
-213 LSRMNVLNYNVYGG
+213 
-227 YESSPRMADVS
+227 MADVS

-256 KRSRFIASVGHTPDV
+256 KRSRFIASVGHTPGV

-359 VKMALEGVSTRVRT
+359 VKMALEGVPTRVRT

-407 MDADF
+407 MGADF

-434 ALLIEF
+434 ALLIEPA
-440 VEE
+440 EE

>member
-1 MKEEVIF
+1 
-8 RMESAYREDF
+8 
-18 EVKSYHFGGPEK
+18 
-30 TMCIIGNMRGNEI
+30 
-43 QQLYIAGQMVRTL
+43 
-56 KRFEEEGR
+56 
-64 FIRRHGVT
+64 
-72 VIPCANPYSVN
+72 
-83 VGKRFWA
+83 
-90 MDNSDINRMYPGYN
+90 
-104 KGETTQRIAAG
+104 
-115 IFEKIQ
+115 
-121 GYRFGVQFSSFY
+121 
-133 MPGDFVSHVR
+133 
-143 MMKTD
+143 
-148 YEDTGLAQLF
+148 
-158 GMPFVV
+158 
-164 LRKPVPFDTT
+164 
-174 TLNFNWQVW
+174 
-183 DTKAFSL
+183 
-190 YSRSTEKIDKK
+190 
-201 GADMAIAAVCRF
+201 
-213 LSRMNVLNYNVYGG
+213 
-227 YESSPRMADVS
+227 MADVS
-238 YNIPDL
+238 YNVPDL

-256 KRSRFIASVGHTPDV
+256 KRSRFIASVGHTPGV
-271 EEAKAFIEQIKAEF
+271 EEAKAFIEQIKTEF

-359 VKMALEGVSTRVRT
+359 VKMALEAVPTRVRT

-385 FVNQVLRKIEAVNGR
+385 FVNQVLRKIETANGR

>member
-1 MKEEVIF
+1 
-8 RMESAYREDF
+8 
-18 EVKSYHFGGPEK
+18 
-30 TMCIIGNMRGNEI
+30 
-43 QQLYIAGQMVRTL
+43 
-56 KRFEEEGR
+56 
-64 FIRRHGVT
+64 
-72 VIPCANPYSVN
+72 
-83 VGKRFWA
+83 
-90 MDNSDINRMYPGYN
+90 
-104 KGETTQRIAAG
+104 
-115 IFEKIQ
+115 
-121 GYRFGVQFSSFY
+121 
-133 MPGDFVSHVR
+133 
-143 MMKTD
+143 
-148 YEDTGLAQLF
+148 
-158 GMPFVV
+158 
-164 LRKPVPFDTT
+164 
-174 TLNFNWQVW
+174 
-183 DTKAFSL
+183 
-190 YSRSTEKIDKK
+190 
-201 GADMAIAAVCRF
+201 MA
-213 LSRMNVLNYNVYGG
+213 
-227 YESSPRMADVS
+227 EVS

-256 KRSRFIASVGHTPDV
+256 KRSRFIASVGHTPGV

-359 VKMALEGVSTRVRT
+359 VKMALEAVPTRIRT

-385 FVNQVLRKIEAVNGR
+385 FVNQVLRKIETANGR

>member
-1 MKEEVIF
+1 
-8 RMESAYREDF
+8 
-18 EVKSYHFGGPEK
+18 
-30 TMCIIGNMRGNEI
+30 
-43 QQLYIAGQMVRTL
+43 
-56 KRFEEEGR
+56 
-64 FIRRHGVT
+64 
-72 VIPCANPYSVN
+72 
-83 VGKRFWA
+83 
-90 MDNSDINRMYPGYN
+90 
-104 KGETTQRIAAG
+104 
-115 IFEKIQ
+115 
-121 GYRFGVQFSSFY
+121 
-133 MPGDFVSHVR
+133 
-143 MMKTD
+143 
-148 YEDTGLAQLF
+148 
-158 GMPFVV
+158 
-164 LRKPVPFDTT
+164 
-174 TLNFNWQVW
+174 
-183 DTKAFSL
+183 
-190 YSRSTEKIDKK
+190 
-201 GADMAIAAVCRF
+201 
-213 LSRMNVLNYNVYGG
+213 
-227 YESSPRMADVS
+227 MADVS
-238 YNIPDL
+238 YNIPDR

-256 KRSRFIASVGHTPDV
+256 KRSRFIASVGHTPGV

-293 AYCAGAAGSTD
+293 AYCAGAARSTD

-359 VKMALEGVSTRVRT
+359 VKMALEAVPTRIRT

-385 FVNQVLRKIEAVNGR
+385 FVNQVLRKIETANGR